1 MYFKNLIAVVTTV
14 IYASTLAG
22 ASIAESLADQHV
34 RAQINSEKKVSTKN
48 KEVAKAANTAS
59 AAAASVPSANGNI
72 GAGSAPSSV
81 PSTNGSADAG
91 SVPSSIPTNAGN
103 LGAGSAPSSVPTNAG
118 NVGAGGDPSSVPSD
132 AGNVGAGNAPSSV
145 DGSGES
151 AAKGGTEYG
160 ETYRHETS
168 IYKDDGSLW
177 RVEYYDDDNRLYE
190 YSNVEGYDKDTR
202 SYTETV
208 YRYDEENNV
217 SVPVRTDTYVNGE
230 LVSSESH

>member
-1 MYFKNLIAVVTTV
+1 MYFKSLIAVVTTV

-34 RAQINSEKKVSTKN
+34 RAQVNSEKKVSAKN
-48 KEVAKAANTAS
+48 KDVAKAANTAS
-59 AAAASVPSANGNI
+59 TAAASVPPANENAV
-72 GAGSAPSSV
+72 AGSAPSSV
-81 PSTNGSADAG
+81 PSTDGNAVADSAPSSVPSTNENAVAG
-91 SVPSSIPTNAGN
+91 SVPSS
-103 LGAGSAPSSVPTNAG
+103 V
-118 NVGAGGDPSSVPSD
+118 D
-132 AGNVGAGNAPSSV
+132 GNA
-145 DGSGES
+145 DA

-160 ETYRHETS
+160 ETYRHDTS
-168 IYKDDGSLW
+168 IYKEDGSLW

-190 YSNVEGYDKDTR
+190 YSNVEDYDKDTR

-230 LVSSESH
+230 LVSSVSH

>member
-1 MYFKNLIAVVTTV
+1 MYFKSLIAVVTTV

-34 RAQINSEKKVSTKN
+34 RAQVNSEKKVSAKN
-48 KEVAKAANTAS
+48 KDVAKAANTAS
-59 AAAASVPSANGNI
+59 TAAASVPPANENAV
-72 GAGSAPSSV
+72 AGSAPSSV
-81 PSTNGSADAG
+81 PSTDGNAVADSAPSSVPSTNENAVAG
-91 SVPSSIPTNAGN
+91 SVPSSVPSTDGDV
-103 LGAGSAPSSVPTNAG
+103 GAGSA
-118 NVGAGGDPSSVPSD
+118 D
-132 AGNVGAGNAPSSV
+132 A
-145 DGSGES
+145 

-160 ETYRHETS
+160 ETYRHDTS
-168 IYKDDGSLW
+168 IYKEDGSLW

-190 YSNVEGYDKDTR
+190 YSNVEDYDKDTR

-230 LVSSESH
+230 LVSSVSH